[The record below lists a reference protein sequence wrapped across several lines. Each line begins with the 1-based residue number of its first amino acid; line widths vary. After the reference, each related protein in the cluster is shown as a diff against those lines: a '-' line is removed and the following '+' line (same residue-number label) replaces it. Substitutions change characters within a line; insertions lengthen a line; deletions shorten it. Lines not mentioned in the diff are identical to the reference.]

1 MLLVLLALLPGCGG
15 CGGGGGS
22 GDNDPYAKWGGL
34 SEEEWRKNREAKQKA
49 EEEEE
54 KKAALAAEETR
65 KKQEEERQRKQVAAE
80 VAEAEAAAQ
89 VALQPGARPN
99 ARAKGLPSAPAAALP
114 LDIAE
119 WKAEHYY
126 LARAQADPRLSDA
139 IALLGRRFVGNASAA
154 RLLTNLL
161 SSDDLG
167 PPNAGLADEDSPPR
181 RRAQGNSADEA
192 ATVAAIAEALSI
204 NATAV
209 ARQTLGQ
216 IVGGELAGN
225 VPSARKAAL
234 DAIAG
239 RPSAETD
246 AVLLEVLMKLSQ
258 SASEGAYR
266 NPDSVIALLAALTP
280 SGAESVRM
288 EMATR
293 MLAPSSSPGQRDMLS
308 AVLLEP
314 CPDNLA
320 AQAMLYHDFSTPA
333 EMKEAIEANLTS
345 FSSEVLRRLLGTP
358 RADLAMPT
366 ARTMRRGV
374 RSASNSIP
382 APEVLDDPRLPTRMA
397 RYVWNESSVAR
408 LADRVYQL
416 HSLDNQAGLV
426 LLASSVPNDLLRS
439 RLLAALERTWQE
451 GPQSLFNAR
460 VATAAVVE
468 PGFAVVLKTVARRAP
483 ANQGALLA
491 SRTIN
496 KLRDRQEA
504 ARQWEK
510 VAEEWRILSRDG
522 LASFCDRLKL
532 AYQAR
537 ASQWSPSARSDAGV
551 PDDFPV
557 AIHDGARVVSNYWLD
572 WPQQAVI
579 DGQSLPVSPT
589 QVRHVRIEETNRLLK
604 VAGHY
609 RHRLEGVREH
619 AAGDVVWLSG
629 LESLDGGQ
637 VRSVDVIIRRGK
649 GAPAV
654 GAELEEKLAID
665 VLAITIK
672 NPATG
677 AP

>member
-1 MLLVLLALLPGCGG
+1 MLLVLVALLPGCGG

-22 GDNDPYAKWGGL
+22 GNNDPYAKWGGL

-49 EEEEE
+49 EEEE
-54 KKAALAAEETR
+54 KKAALAAEEAR
-65 KKQEEERQRKQVAAE
+65 KKLEEERRRNQEAAE
-80 VAEAEAAAQ
+80 LAEAEAAAQ
-89 VALQPGARPN
+89 VALQPGARPS

-119 WKAEHYY
+119 WKTEHYY

-167 PPNAGLADEDSPPR
+167 PPIAGLADEDSPSR
-181 RRAQGNSADEA
+181 RRAQGNTADEA

-204 NATAV
+204 NATPV

-246 AVLLEVLMKLSQ
+246 AMLLEVLMKSSH
-258 SASEGAYR
+258 SAAEDAYR
-266 NPDSVIALLAALTP
+266 NPDSVIAMLAALTP

-293 MLAPSSSPGQRDMLS
+293 MLAPSSSPGQRGMLA

-314 CPDNLA
+314 YPENLA
-320 AQAMLYHDFSTPA
+320 AQAMLYHDFSTPV
-333 EMKEAIEANLTS
+333 EMKEAIEANLTT
-345 FSSEVLRRLLGTP
+345 FSSEVLRRLLGMP
-358 RADLAMPT
+358 REGNPLTA
-366 ARTMRRGV
+366 ARTMRVGV
-374 RSASNSIP
+374 RSVSTSLP
-382 APEVLDDPRLPTRMA
+382 APEMLDDPRLPTRMA

-416 HSLDNQAGLV
+416 HSLDDGAGLV

-451 GPQSLFNAR
+451 GPQSLSNAR
-460 VATAAVVE
+460 IATAAVVE
-468 PGFAVVLKTVARRAP
+468 PGFAVVLKTIARRAP
-483 ANQGALLA
+483 ANQGALLT

-496 KLRDRQEA
+496 KLRDRQETA
-504 ARQWEK
+504 KQWEK
-510 VAEEWRILSRDG
+510 VAEDWRILCRDG

-537 ASQWSPSARSDAGV
+537 ASQWSPSARSNPGV

-609 RHRLEGVREH
+609 RHRLDGVREH
-619 AAGDVVWLSG
+619 SAGDVVWLGG

-649 GAPAV
+649 GAPAA
-654 GAELEEKLAID
+654 GADLVEKLTID

-672 NPATG
+672 NPAMG